1 MASERTKETP
11 GEPSREPSIEP
22 PMTPPEGFQQLPEGL
37 GFGDRL
43 QPFYRRVRGDRV
55 SFGLVVQEQHLNLMG
70 IIHGGAL
77 MTLADIAA
85 ATSIHLLRDQ
95 PAPSPTIN
103 LSFDFMAPGRV
114 GRWLETRADHVQV
127 KRRFGFCSGA
137 IYDGETP
144 ILRYSGAFYFPDHG
158 ALAGDAGTAQSKMS
172 LLMGDDGAIR

>member
-1 MASERTKETP
+1 MASEIKNEA
-11 GEPSREPSIEP
+11 
-22 PMTPPEGFQQLPEGL
+22 PMSVPEGFERLPEGL

-43 QPFYRRVRGDRV
+43 QPFYRRVRGDKV

-103 LSFDFMAPGRV
+103 LSFDFMAPGRP

-137 IYDGETP
+137 IYDGDNP
-144 ILRYSGAFYFPDHG
+144 VLRYSGAFYFPDHG
-158 ALAGDAGTAQSKMS
+158 GLGVAPGDAHKLN
-172 LLMGDDGAIR
+172 LLMGDDGAIRG